1 MKNIDNYIVEKLVI
15 DNTVHSYNKI
25 VNDLCNRLTDT
36 TDEKFKYCITT
47 WLENNNIEDLD
58 GDIFYSV
65 SNVERLK
72 QYVNDSNYV
81 KSASKF
87 DTGSDLLKGHKLNN
101 LFDSHCKKYGS
112 TSESIYISSNKL
124 IFVRKS
130 RDAIKYVIYMNAWK
144 NEKT

>member
-1 MKNIDNYIVEKLVI
+1 MKNIHNYMVEKLVI
-15 DNTVHSYNKI
+15 DNTVYSYSKI
-25 VNDLCNRLTDT
+25 VNDLCNRLTDV
-36 TDEKFKYCITT
+36 TDEKFKNCITA
-47 WLENNNIEDLD
+47 WVEKNNIEDLD

-87 DTGSDLLKGHKLNN
+87 NTGSDLLKGHKLNN
-101 LFDSHCKKYGS
+101 LFNSYYKKYGS
-112 TSESIYISSNKL
+112 TFESIYIVNNKL
-124 IFVRKS
+124 IFVRKN